1 MFQLVFAAVLS
12 TQIELHTLTALG
24 VQWPEQQH
32 GCLLT
37 IQHVVLGFQT
47 AVLRLACFVA
57 GITRIG
63 SQSFV
68 ARNLGHSA
76 AINIAQGDLN
86 EVSGAE
92 KLPRRLH
99 GVPSPVGAAT
109 GTEAARPQDNAR
121 RRAGTRG
128 SNEKQC

>member
-1 MFQLVFAAVLS
+1 MPAGGS
-12 TQIELHTLTALG
+12 TCGAWLWDGFRRRGLD
-24 VQWPEQQH
+24 VR
-32 GCLLT
+32 
-37 IQHVVLGFQT
+37 VLGSIRAQLLF
-47 AVLRLACFVA
+47 
-57 GITRIG
+57 
-63 SQSFV
+63 

-76 AINIAQGDLN
+76 AIYTAQGVLYD
-86 EVSGAE
+86 VRVAE

-109 GTEAARPQDNAR
+109 GTEAARPQNNAR